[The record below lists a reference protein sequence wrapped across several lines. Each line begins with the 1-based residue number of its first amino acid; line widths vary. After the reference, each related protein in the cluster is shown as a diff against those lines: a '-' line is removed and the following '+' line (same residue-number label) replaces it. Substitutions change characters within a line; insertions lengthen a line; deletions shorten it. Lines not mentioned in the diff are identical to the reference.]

1 MSVNYFD
8 LSTQAKKEIN
18 SNRSNQKPAHFGGVA
33 ENTTTVETTTQAP
46 AAEEEIAEVPE
57 YPLNQD

>member
-8 LSTQAKKEIN
+8 LDLQAKKEIN
-18 SNRSNQKPAHFGGVA
+18 SNRSNQKPAHFGGS
-33 ENTTTVETTTQAP
+33 ESTTVETTTIPP
-46 AAEEEIAEVPE
+46 ADVEEIAEVPE